1 MWCSV
6 TVYLVYGVELGCH
19 VCVTVYSMVLS
30 YGMLGWVTEWSV
42 ASRDVVVSYGM
53 WCWVTV
59 YVLSYG
65 MWY

>member
-1 MWCSV
+1 
-6 TVYLVYGVELGCH
+6 
-19 VCVTVYSMVLS
+19 MVLS